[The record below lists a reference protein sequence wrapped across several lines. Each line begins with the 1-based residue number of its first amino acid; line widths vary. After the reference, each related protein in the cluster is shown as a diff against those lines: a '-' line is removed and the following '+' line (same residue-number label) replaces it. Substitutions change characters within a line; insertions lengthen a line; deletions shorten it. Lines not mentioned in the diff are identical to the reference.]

1 MQTEGFKQL
10 GKLNVQDGI
19 EKVKS
24 MAQDPKE
31 LMEGV
36 QNVQKL
42 AEQAKGLW
50 DLFQK

>member
-1 MQTEGFKQL
+1 MKDGFERVKQL
-10 GKLNVQDGI
+10 
-19 EKVKS
+19 
-24 MAQDPKE
+24 ATDPKE

-36 QNVQKL
+36 QNAQKL